1 MKKKEKEVEDEI
13 EDWTKLEPGGPQD
26 WEWVWENGMRYRP
39 AKRDWNDV
47 VRPPDLPKM
56 TEEEFEELMR
66 WDRDDER

>member
-1 MKKKEKEVEDEI
+1 MKKKEKPVANEWEQ
-13 EDWTKLEPGGPQD
+13 WTQLEPGGPQD
-26 WEWVWENGMRYRP
+26 WNWVEKNGMRYRP
-39 AKRDWNDV
+39 ATKNWDDV